1 VRGSCRHRRALL
13 LRRGFVKRCRR
24 VTGAHAA
31 RNRGGGIVGGMTRGA
46 LLLLGLTLVRS
57 LGDPAAIALENMRLN
72 AELREQLE
80 ELRSSRARLVEACDA
95 ERRRLERNLHDGA
108 QQRLVAVAV
117 HLGRLQRRVRGDAV
131 AEEIAAAAA
140 HELAES
146 LQELREL
153 AHGLHPAVAPARPRG
168 RAGGAR
174 HTFAGHDDRL
184 VGVRRP
190 PPAAGRA
197 RAFVACEA
205 LTNVAKYASASR
217 VDVRVRRDRGSVFVE
232 ISDDGVGGADE
243 RLGSGLR
250 GLADRLEALDG
261 SLHVVSP
268 ARGGTV
274 VTAAVPCA

>member
-1 VRGSCRHRRALL
+1 MPARRALL

-153 AHGLHPAVAPARPRG
+153 AHGLHPAVLQHGLAAAL
-168 RAGGAR
+168 AGLATR
-174 HTFAGHDDRL
+174 SPVTTTVSWASDDRL
-184 VGVRRP
+184 P
-190 PPAAGRA
+190 QP
-197 RAFVACEA
+197 
-205 LTNVAKYASASR
+205 
-217 VDVRVRRDRGSVFVE
+217 VE
-232 ISDDGVGGADE
+232 
-243 RLGSGLR
+243 
-250 GLADRLEALDG
+250 LAP
-261 SLHVVSP
+261 SSP
-268 ARGGTV
+268 ARRSPTSPSPRPRAGWT
-274 VTAAVPCA
+274 CA